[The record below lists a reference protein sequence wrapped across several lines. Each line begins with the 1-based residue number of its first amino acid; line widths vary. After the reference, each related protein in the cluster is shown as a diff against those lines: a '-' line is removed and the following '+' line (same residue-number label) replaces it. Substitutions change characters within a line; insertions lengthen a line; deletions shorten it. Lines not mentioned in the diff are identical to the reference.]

1 MFLLCNFFYLIC
13 TTKVSSKRLPAA
25 NFILRIFSQ
34 THKNNKNNKK
44 IAIIN
49 STGNPGAINFV
60 IHFIIK

>member
-1 MFLLCNFFYLIC
+1 M
-13 TTKVSSKRLPAA
+13 PAA